1 MENKVKNV
9 LSGIGFYGTLAVC
22 LLVVGVCGW
31 VLLQDRE
38 DPLPQQ
44 AVTPQVPVSQPVE
57 MPEVRLPTVETLEP
71 APVPV
76 PPKETKELPE
86 VEVDHTP
93 VAAEAPR
100 LVVAPLRGD
109 VLTAF
114 SMEELVY
121 SPTLGDWRTHNGI
134 DIAANTGCSVQ
145 AVADGVIDET
155 GKDAM
160 GEYVIISH
168 AAGFITKYMGLENIE
183 NLTVGKEI
191 KSGEVIGTSGKC
203 TGENVTDPH
212 IHFEM
217 SKDGVLVNPTDYLP
231 QQ

>member
-1 MENKVKNV
+1 MEGNVKKV
-9 LSGIGFYGTLAVC
+9 LSGVGFYGTLAVC
-22 LLVVGVCGW
+22 LTIVGVCGW
-31 VLLQDRE
+31 LLLSDRQE
-38 DPLPQQ
+38 PAVETP
-44 AVTPQVPVSQPVE
+44 VTPQVPVSQPVK
-57 MPEVRLPTVETLEP
+57 MPERAVETPVETLKP
-71 APVPV
+71 APVE
-76 PPKETKELPE
+76 ETPE
-86 VEVDHTP
+86 PEPADTAP

-100 LVVAPLRGD
+100 LTVDPLQGE

>member
-1 MENKVKNV
+1 M
-9 LSGIGFYGTLAVC
+9 
-22 LLVVGVCGW
+22 
-31 VLLQDRE
+31 
-38 DPLPQQ
+38 
-44 AVTPQVPVSQPVE
+44 
-57 MPEVRLPTVETLEP
+57 
-71 APVPV
+71 
-76 PPKETKELPE
+76 
-86 VEVDHTP
+86 
-93 VAAEAPR
+93 
-100 LVVAPLRGD
+100 
-109 VLTAF
+109 
-114 SMEELVY
+114 
-121 SPTLGDWRTHNGI
+121 NGI

>member
-1 MENKVKNV
+1 M
-9 LSGIGFYGTLAVC
+9 TL
-22 LLVVGVCGW
+22 
-31 VLLQDRE
+31 
-38 DPLPQQ
+38 P
-44 AVTPQVPVSQPVE
+44 
-57 MPEVRLPTVETLEP
+57 
-71 APVPV
+71 
-76 PPKETKELPE
+76 
-86 VEVDHTP
+86 
-93 VAAEAPR
+93 
-100 LVVAPLRGD
+100 
-109 VLTAF
+109 
-114 SMEELVY
+114 
-121 SPTLGDWRTHNGI
+121 PTLV
-134 DIAANTGCSVQ
+134 A

>member
-1 MENKVKNV
+1 M
-9 LSGIGFYGTLAVC
+9 
-22 LLVVGVCGW
+22 
-31 VLLQDRE
+31 
-38 DPLPQQ
+38 
-44 AVTPQVPVSQPVE
+44 PVNGN
-57 MPEVRLPTVETLEP
+57 TLE
-71 APVPV
+71 
-76 PPKETKELPE
+76 
-86 VEVDHTP
+86 
-93 VAAEAPR
+93 
-100 LVVAPLRGD
+100 G
-109 VLTAF
+109 
-114 SMEELVY
+114 Y
-121 SPTLGDWRTHNGI
+121 SDKLKYNEQLSDWRTHNGI

-145 AVADGVIDET
+145 AAADGVIDET